1 MVNWTVTPYLTF
13 AAAQTAQEAIAND
26 VYSQIIPFMESGLQ
40 KFAVI
45 SPGVKL
51 PVDVGVLSVSVSGST
66 FTSDIEK
73 VAGTATAVN
82 AGNNSAG
89 TQRMCIATDDV
100 NLAAIKTSTDKIP
113 AQGQALAAGSIP
125 VVLPAAQ
132 MTTLTPIPAITNYA
146 EETGGNLASVKTN
159 TDKIPAQGQALAAS
173 SIPVVLPA
181 LQAADLKSVTIKD
194 NPLADSKLRVS
205 SMPYGYDIV
214 EGNITGHTPFF
225 KTGYNADVDAAEE
238 DMWVVGGM
246 YVFPAAS
253 QRMEVVSSSTADAAA
268 GTGALTIK
276 IWYLTNTFVEKTEVV
291 TLTGVTPVPTVAT
304 DIYRINAFRVLTAGT
319 GGSAAGT
326 IDIRHITL
334 GTIYSRIAIGNTRAR
349 NSIYT
354 VPVDKTLYI
363 SQLSCSVGNSA
374 GGRYARF
381 TLRATYDDQAQATSG
396 LLYPYYEIGIQDSAY
411 NMHLDFPIKF
421 PTGTDIKMS
430 VIGDATSA
438 DAICTCTYRGWLEAV

>member
-13 AAAQTAQEAIAND
+13 AEAQTAQEAIAND

-159 TDKIPAQGQALAAS
+159 TDKIPAQGQALAS
-173 SIPVVLPA
+173 SSVPVVLPA

-238 DMWVVGGM
+238 DMWIVGGM
-246 YVFPAAS
+246 YVFPAAA

-268 GTGALTIK
+268 GTGALTVK
-276 IWYLTNTFVEKTEVV
+276 IWYLTSAFVEKTEVV
-291 TLTGVTPVPTVAT
+291 TLTGTVAVPTVAT
-304 DIYRINAFRVLTAGT
+304 DIYRINAFRVLTAGA
-319 GGSAAGT
+319 GGSAVGT

-334 GTIYSRIAIGNTRAR
+334 GTIFSRIAIGNTRAR

-363 SQLSCSVGNSA
+363 TQISCSVGNSA

-381 TLRATYDDQAQATSG
+381 TLRATYDDQAQATSS

-421 PTGTDIKMS
+421 PTGTDLKMS
-430 VIGDATSA
+430 VIGDATNA
-438 DAICTCTYRGWLEAV
+438 DAICTCAYRGWLEAV

>member
-13 AAAQTAQEAIAND
+13 AEAQTAQEAIAND
-26 VYSQIIPFMESGLQ
+26 VFSQIVPFMESGLQ
-40 KFAVI
+40 KFAVV

-100 NLAAIKTSTDKIP
+100 NLAAIKTNSDKIP

-125 VVLPAAQ
+125 VVLTAAQ
-132 MTTLTPIPAITNYA
+132 VTTLTPIAAITNFST
-146 EETGGNLASVKTN
+146 ETGGNLAEIKTN
-159 TDKIPAQGQALAAS
+159 TDNIPALGQALAAAS
-173 SIPVVLPA
+173 VPVIITA
-181 LQAADLKSVTIKD
+181 LQTADLKSVLLTD
-194 NPLADSKLRVS
+194 NPVTADKKVCVNATS
-205 SMPYGYDIV
+205 YGYDV
-214 EGNITGHTPFF
+214 AEGNIAGHTPFF
-225 KTGYNADVDAAEE
+225 KTGFNADVDAAEE

-246 YVFPAAS
+246 YVFPSAA
-253 QRMEVVSSSTADAAA
+253 QRMEVVSSSTLDAAA
-268 GTGALTIK
+268 GTGAITVK
-276 IWYLTNTFVEKTEVV
+276 IWYLTSTFVEKTETL
-291 TLTGVTPVPTVAT
+291 TLTGTVAVPTVAT

-334 GTIYSRIAIGNTRAR
+334 GTIYSRIAVGNTRAR

-363 SQLSCSVGNSA
+363 VQISCSVGNSA

-381 TLRATYDDQAQATSG
+381 TLRATYDDQAQAAS
-396 LLYPYYEIGIQDSAY
+396 LLWYPYYEIGIQDSAFA
-411 NMHLDFPIKF
+411 MHLDFPIKF
-421 PTGTDIKMS
+421 PAGTDLKMS
-430 VIGDATSA
+430 VIGDATNA
-438 DAICTCTYRGWLEAV
+438 DAICTCAYRGWLEA